1 LTLFLSIEC
10 GDPKSRRA
18 LQLAMFN
25 LEKRFTVVGVM
36 EEFDTSIALM
46 EALLPRWFKGARQAA
61 GSGGNLHKNENS
73 HPEPLPKTIDIL
85 RQRLANDIQFYHFAR
100 QRLRIQNQTILNSP

>member
-1 LTLFLSIEC
+1 MTLFLSIEC

-25 LEKRFTVVGVM
+25 LEKRFAVVGVM

-46 EALLPRWFKGARQAA
+46 EALLPR
-61 GSGGNLHKNENS
+61 
-73 HPEPLPKTIDIL
+73 
-85 RQRLANDIQFYHFAR
+85 
-100 QRLRIQNQTILNSP
+100 